1 MKYLKLFE
9 NYDEKDFTGDFSRF
23 RGHGKK
29 FIGKLNQD
37 DQKIHD
43 ELKELITQM
52 SFVNKNEKTFK
63 SYING
68 RLDSDK
74 VAIFFHIIFYT
85 TIPKDPRNS
94 HQLWVYLP
102 SSENLNFIID
112 YQKDPGNYPDDIDGK
127 EFSTKEELYKFIKE
141 EILKKY
147 E

>member
-43 ELKELITQM
+43 ELKELITHM
-52 SFVNKNEKTFK
+52 SFVNEKSFSSHT
-63 SYING
+63 SG
-68 RLDSDK
+68 RQVASDK

-85 TIPKDPRNS
+85 TIPKDPRN
-94 HQLWVYLP
+94 
-102 SSENLNFIID
+102 
-112 YQKDPGNYPDDIDGK
+112 
-127 EFSTKEELYKFIKE
+127 
-141 EILKKY
+141 
-147 E
+147 